1 LLFAAL
7 WAQIQFLNLLLSD
20 TMATACQ
27 ATLIISTMFD
37 QLARV
42 GIEQFLLWSV
52 GHGTKLTAER
62 LILQGILLVRIVG
75 GGVLVGF
82 TRPQF
87 KPVCVA
93 QTMITPLAVVVLA
106 VDAIIIGVLMVRAM
120 SLGMFREMRE
130 KSSSTRQEQSKALI
144 FTIIGLGIWTGV
156 SGWTEEDCDEVLTDS
171 ID

>member
-1 LLFAAL
+1 
-7 WAQIQFLNLLLSD
+7 
-20 TMATACQ
+20 
-27 ATLIISTMFD
+27 
-37 QLARV
+37 
-42 GIEQFLLWSV
+42 
-52 GHGTKLTAER
+52 
-62 LILQGILLVRIVG
+62 
-75 GGVLVGF
+75 
-82 TRPQF
+82 
-87 KPVCVA
+87 
-93 QTMITPLAVVVLA
+93 MITPLAVVVLA